1 MLQEKALYQKKELL
15 QKKRQAGFTL
25 VELMIVVAIIGIL
38 AAIAMPQFSKATE
51 KAEAAQVMA
60 NTRILSQAAQMYYLD
75 TSKEEDVHSITVSQ
89 LIAKNYLDV
98 SEKEADNLEKYT
110 IAIENGKV
118 VVTPPA
124 EK

>member
-75 TSKEEDVHSITVSQ
+75 NSKEEDVHSITVSQ

>member
-1 MLQEKALYQKKELL
+1 MLQNTLLEERKKQLRYKKEG
-15 QKKRQAGFTL
+15 GFTL

-75 TSKEEDVHSITVSQ
+75 ASKDEDVHSITVSK
-89 LIAKNYLDV
+89 LIADNYLDV
-98 SEKEADNLEKYT
+98 SEKEAANLEKYT
-110 IAIENGKV
+110 ISIEKGKIV
-118 VVTPPA
+118 VLPPQ